1 MAFTTG
7 GVGPWDVSLTT
18 GTAPNALNGDQ
29 LLNNGGIYG
38 ATVNTTVSG
47 VNYPAGYKVFVH
59 ILTDHEANLSIGLTP
74 TGGAALPTVFGD
86 TPVNPAGTGYIDG
99 VSSTFTYT
107 QATGTASS
115 PTANATYAEFDV
127 PGTATGFTIAETL
140 LAGSTAT
147 NAAMDAVQIVPIS
160 PGTSLSNAVTIDGAN
175 GPVTI
180 DVSGA
185 QSGSLT
191 SNVSFG
197 NATAA
202 PIQLNVTGAGTG
214 SGSNYSLALSGG
226 VTLTGSNTN
235 YVFDVAANSQG
246 SGTGTLVI
254 GGLNGGATP
263 RTVTFQNSGTVV
275 LTAGGTLAAGST
287 VNVGPVGGGNGGTL
301 RVINTSGSATGSAAV
316 NVNSGATLLGSTAAG
331 QGFISGAVT
340 ANGGATIVGGTG
352 ATLTLSGGLTL
363 QASSSSTFTIGS
375 PVNGAAN
382 PALAFVAT
390 SGGAGPTSLAINGS
404 HTINITGAPASQLTS
419 VYDLYSY
426 TGTQLTAGQFANFT
440 LGASLPQSNI
450 FNYSLVNGTKQVDL
464 MVTLIALTWTGL
476 DNGTGPADGTWDVGT
491 SVNWA
496 NSTPAATTYADNTL
510 PVVFGD
516 KNPLSPGGTGAVGT
530 STVTIQ
536 PAGVSPSEVIF
547 TNTGAGAG
555 GVDYTITSASG
566 SINDST
572 NGPTSL
578 VLNGAGGVILQA
590 QNTFTGPV
598 LVNAGHLQLQN
609 TTALGNSTGVTV
621 AAGGA
626 LELATG
632 SGVSAAYGPTQNAV
646 GTIPLTLNG
655 AGLAASAAGALNSM
669 NGINT
674 YSGLISVGTNG
685 SATIASNSNANGDQL
700 TLSGG
705 INLSAGATLNVGG
718 VGPTLITTLPISTS
732 GTGGTVNSN
741 GSTALTI
748 SGGGALASGSTLT
761 LGGPTSTIVNTTS
774 ITGSGALAYSGT
786 GTASLTLAV
795 DNGYSGATTVNSNSV
810 FLTTP
815 DGLGNSSLATVV
827 GGAGGSLVLNNATGN
842 PMTFS
847 SVPLARSM
855 ARVPCRRRRASQYRG
870 QQHLRRIDQRR
881 IEQCRSDFFRFNRD
895 GRQPGARR
903 RRQPADG
910 QYADTGWRG
919 QHPCKPVSGDVG
931 NRRWRL
937 AG

>member
-1 MAFTTG
+1 MPTGARLTVVGPGLTTVGTISGGGAVTVNATTGTVTLPAANSYSNGTQLTSGTLAVSNNSALGSGTATLSGGTLRLQGTPSIGIGFRHNNDATDNLPSTTVAGIVPQSNWNNVTASGTAVHAASGINTGASVAFTTG

-86 TPVNPAGTGYIDG
+86 TPAAPNGTGFVDG
-99 VSSTFTYT
+99 VSSGFTYT

-127 PGTATGFTIAETL
+127 PGTATGFTITETL

-160 PGTSLSNAVTIDGAN
+160 PGTSLSNAVTIDGAI

-214 SGSNYSLALSGG
+214 SGSNYSLALNGG
-226 VTLTGSNTN
+226 VTMTGSNTN

-426 TGTQLTAGQFANFT
+426 SGTQLTAGQFANFT

-578 VLNGAGGVILQA
+578 VLNGRGCHSSSAEHVHRSGTRQRWSPPIA
-590 QNTFTGPV
+590 KHHGPREFD
-598 LVNAGHLQLQN
+598 GRDR
-609 TTALGNSTGVTV
+609 GR
-621 AAGGA
+621 GGA

-655 AGLAASAAGALNSM
+655 AGLAASAAARS
-669 NGINT
+669 
-674 YSGLISVGTNG
+674 
-685 SATIASNSNANGDQL
+685 IASAAS
-700 TLSGG
+700 T
-705 INLSAGATLNVGG
+705 
-718 VGPTLITTLPISTS
+718 PI
-732 GTGGTVNSN
+732 
-741 GSTALTI
+741 
-748 SGGGALASGSTLT
+748 
-761 LGGPTSTIVNTTS
+761 
-774 ITGSGALAYSGT
+774 
-786 GTASLTLAV
+786 
-795 DNGYSGATTVNSNSV
+795 
-810 FLTTP
+810 P
-815 DGLGNSSLATVV
+815 D
-827 GGAGGSLVLNNATGN
+827 
-842 PMTFS
+842 
-847 SVPLARSM
+847 
-855 ARVPCRRRRASQYRG
+855 
-870 QQHLRRIDQRR
+870 
-881 IEQCRSDFFRFNRD
+881 
-895 GRQPGARR
+895 
-903 RRQPADG
+903 
-910 QYADTGWRG
+910 
-919 QHPCKPVSGDVG
+919 
-931 NRRWRL
+931 
-937 AG
+937 